1 MSTVCR
7 SDLTSSSCTGL
18 IAQNL
23 AQKMVEVKSRV
34 LRVASIQ
41 PTALLQ
47 PPGVPAS
54 LALAAAADTSSMMM
68 GP

>member
-47 PPGVPAS
+47 PPGVLAS
-54 LALAAAADTSSMMM
+54 LTPAAADTSSMMM

>member
-34 LRVASIQ
+34 LRVASTQ

-47 PPGVPAS
+47 HPGVPA
-54 LALAAAADTSSMMM
+54 LLTPAAADTSSMMM

>member
-34 LRVASIQ
+34 LRQASTQ

-47 PPGVPAS
+47 LPGVLAS
-54 LALAAAADTSSMMM
+54 LAPAAADTSSMMM

>member
-18 IAQNL
+18 MAQNL
-23 AQKMVEVKSRV
+23 TQKMVEVKSRV
-34 LRVASIQ
+34 LRQASTQ

-47 PPGVPAS
+47 HPGV
-54 LALAAAADTSSMMM
+54 LVLLTAADTSSMMM